1 MDDKLKSSAFWLA
14 FKDYEGRTVTSDR
27 RYWGL
32 DFQIDKEAN
41 SGRTD
46 FKVNIRQVMPP
57 SVALRDYFR
66 KNIWIELWEE
76 RPRLSEKPVEGTDEI
91 ALEAVL
97 SADNIPETEKR
108 MRGVVR
114 VQTDQWIFGKEI
126 LADA

>member
-1 MDDKLKSSAFWLA
+1 
-14 FKDYEGRTVTSDR
+14 
-27 RYWGL
+27 
-32 DFQIDKEAN
+32 
-41 SGRTD
+41 
-46 FKVNIRQVMPP
+46 MPP

-126 LADA
+126 LADAQVLRYKYPLYQAKYLERPEFVIASKYIELSEMD